1 MPMTSSIDS
10 TTLLKRNQ
18 ILQGALEV
26 FLRQGYEG
34 TSMDRV
40 AAAAG
45 VSKITIY
52 KHFEDKEGLF
62 TSLIEQVATQRFEQV
77 IGTLSL
83 EEDPAHVL
91 RQIAEKLLQ
100 LIAVDDEYVAF
111 LRLIIG
117 ESGRFPAL
125 AQLFIRALPQ
135 KVWHLLSQY
144 FAAHPELQ
152 LTDPEATARIFT
164 GSLIGYAMTQY
175 VLHGQEIA
183 PMEPDIF
190 INSLVNL
197 IVNVNGKTVE

>member
-1 MPMTSSIDS
+1 MTSSIDS

-62 TSLIEQVATQRFEQV
+62 TSLIEQVATQRFELV

-91 RQIAEKLLQ
+91 RQIAEKLLR
-100 LIAVDDEYVAF
+100 LIAIDDEYVAF

-117 ESGRFPAL
+117 ESGRFPEL

-183 PMEPDIF
+183 PMEPDLF

-197 IVNVNGKTVE
+197 IVNINGKTIE

>member
-1 MPMTSSIDS
+1 MPMTPSIDS

-40 AAAAG
+40 AAVAK

-62 TSLIEQVATQRFEQV
+62 TSLIEQVATQRFERV

-91 RQIAEKLLQ
+91 RQIAENLLR
-100 LIAVDDEYVAF
+100 LIAIDDEYVAF

-117 ESGRFPAL
+117 ESGRFPEL

-144 FAAHPELQ
+144 FEAHPELH
-152 LTDPEATARIFT
+152 LADPEATARIFM

-183 PMEPDIF
+183 PMAPEILID
-190 INSLVNL
+190 NLVNL
-197 IVNVNGKTVE
+197 IVNANQPIQ